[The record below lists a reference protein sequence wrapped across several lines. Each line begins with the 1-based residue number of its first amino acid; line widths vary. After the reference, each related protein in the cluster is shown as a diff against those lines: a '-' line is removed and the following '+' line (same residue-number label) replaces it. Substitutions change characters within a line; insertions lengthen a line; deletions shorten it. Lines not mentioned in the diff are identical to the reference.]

1 MRKKTDGLTLNEK
14 IEKELEKVKKK
25 AKIDTIVS
33 HMGDT
38 FFKQVEENGN
48 LYYLR
53 RTNLLRDNGR
63 TLNIVDEIE
72 LQEEQDRKEREEE
85 EKRDITFDEFKER
98 FTAHIEG
105 TAGLDG
111 RSVHDSQEDEVE
123 QAKSVKKGTA
133 SKKGTELNKTTSQLG
148 DPDDD
153 ERKSLVSAGVK
164 SNTMSK
170 SRADM
175 SVSMENLKYEIPE
188 SCHVR
193 MMKKVLIEKLES
205 KYLLVANPFPQVEGQ
220 MMIFLPKKGDQR
232 EKDEIMYRDYSL
244 RKRLETSIKAPET
257 RMADQI
263 SKLKNKDD
271 KKSKKEKNV
280 EQKLQCLE
288 VDITNPL
295 SETEWTCFAEVISEV
310 KGLGWFQILPVGQK
324 SSQPYQF
331 NMLHVLPASKFPVE
345 KLPIDQFISN
355 Q

>member
-85 EKRDITFDEFKER
+85 EKRDITFDEFKEK

-123 QAKSVKKGTA
+123 
-133 SKKGTELNKTTSQLG
+133 
-148 DPDDD
+148 
-153 ERKSLVSAGVK
+153 
-164 SNTMSK
+164 
-170 SRADM
+170 
-175 SVSMENLKYEIPE
+175 
-188 SCHVR
+188 
-193 MMKKVLIEKLES
+193 
-205 KYLLVANPFPQVEGQ
+205 
-220 MMIFLPKKGDQR
+220 
-232 EKDEIMYRDYSL
+232 
-244 RKRLETSIKAPET
+244 
-257 RMADQI
+257 
-263 SKLKNKDD
+263 
-271 KKSKKEKNV
+271 
-280 EQKLQCLE
+280 
-288 VDITNPL
+288 
-295 SETEWTCFAEVISEV
+295 
-310 KGLGWFQILPVGQK
+310 
-324 SSQPYQF
+324 
-331 NMLHVLPASKFPVE
+331 
-345 KLPIDQFISN
+345 
-355 Q
+355 

>member
-1 MRKKTDGLTLNEK
+1 
-14 IEKELEKVKKK
+14 
-25 AKIDTIVS
+25 
-33 HMGDT
+33 
-38 FFKQVEENGN
+38 
-48 LYYLR
+48 
-53 RTNLLRDNGR
+53 
-63 TLNIVDEIE
+63 
-72 LQEEQDRKEREEE
+72 
-85 EKRDITFDEFKER
+85 
-98 FTAHIEG
+98 
-105 TAGLDG
+105 
-111 RSVHDSQEDEVE
+111 
-123 QAKSVKKGTA
+123 
-133 SKKGTELNKTTSQLG
+133 
-148 DPDDD
+148 
-153 ERKSLVSAGVK
+153 
-164 SNTMSK
+164 
-170 SRADM
+170 
-175 SVSMENLKYEIPE
+175 
-188 SCHVR
+188 
-193 MMKKVLIEKLES
+193 
-205 KYLLVANPFPQVEGQ
+205 
-220 MMIFLPKKGDQR
+220 MIFLPKKGDQR